1 MQIPQP
7 HIRLVPDP
15 QFCRAILPGDP
26 GRIDRI
32 LPFLEDARELAFH
45 REYRSAAGY
54 YKGVKILALSTGI
67 GGASMGIAV
76 EELHRIGI
84 RWAVRIGS
92 AGALQERVGLGDL
105 VIASGAV
112 RDDGASRAYVPE
124 GYPAVSDPTL
134 LYACLRAAR
143 KQGFRYHLGI
153 VRSHDSFYTDREEE
167 ICEKWSAHGVLAADM
182 ETAALFTVG
191 TLRGMRTGSILN
203 NVVRYR
209 DDSTEGINAY
219 EDGESLAAAGERAEI
234 LTALEALAEVEN
246 IE

>member
-7 HIRLVPDP
+7 HIRLTPDP
-15 QFCRAILPGDP
+15 ELRCAILPGDP
-26 GRIDRI
+26 ARIDRI
-32 LPFLEDARELAFH
+32 LPFLEGARELALH

-76 EELHRIGI
+76 EEMRRVDI

-92 AGALQERVGLGDL
+92 AGALQEKVGLGDL

-124 GYPAVSDPTL
+124 CYPAVPDPDL
-134 LYACLRAAR
+134 LQACLRAAR
-143 KQGFRYHLGI
+143 EQGCRHHVGI
-153 VRSHDSFYTDREEE
+153 VRSHDSFYTDREEQ
-167 ICEKWSAHGVLAADM
+167 ICDQWSACGVLAADM

-191 TLRGMRTGSILN
+191 MLRGMKTGSILN

-209 DDSTEGINAY
+209 DDSVEGINAY
-219 EDGESLAAAGERAEI
+219 EEGEKLAAAGERAEI
-234 LTALEALAEVEN
+234 LAALEALAEVAGGE
-246 IE
+246 